1 MSTKTKTAFEA
12 TLAELAEAFIEDTR
26 ADGSKFVRLRD
37 GRPDWMLDAVR
48 EAHGGSA
55 PHDWLY
61 AACAEMAARLVEY
74 GCATADDARD
84 VCAEMASEACDTYN
98 SDLLTWLAT
107 CPGAVDD
114 TDEAVA
120 QGYGGDVS
128 GNVIELIRCGQ
139 FYRYDTI
146 GHTFINVAEHMASDE
161 CEAAAEVS
169 K

>member
-1 MSTKTKTAFEA
+1 MSEKTFKSVMG
-12 TLAELAEAFIEDTR
+12 ELAESFIEDTR
-26 ADGSKFVRLRD
+26 ADGSKFIRLRD
-37 GRPDWMLDAVR
+37 GHPEWMRDAVR

-61 AACAEMAARLVEY
+61 AACAEMASRIVEY
-74 GCATADDARD
+74 GCETADDARD
-84 VCAEMASEACDTYN
+84 VCAELASEACDTSN
-98 SDLLTWLAT
+98 SDLLSWLAT

-120 QGYGGDVS
+120 QGYGGDAS

-146 GHTFINVAEHMASDE
+146 GHTFINVVEHMATE
-161 CEAAAEVS
+161 ETEQAGREAEVS